1 MFYQSLMAGWSRG
14 FTLTMR
20 AAAEA
25 PAPTADDAART
36 DAARAAAARADLVA
50 ALRFPLAPGWILQRV
65 RRPPVPEAPRRPLPR
80 GCG

>member
-1 MFYQSLMAGWSRG
+1 MFYQSLIAGWSRG

-25 PAPTADDAART
+25 PAHDGDGAGRAEAARS
-36 DAARAAAARADLVA
+36 AAARSDLVA

-65 RRPPVPEAPRRPLPR
+65 RRPPVPETPLRPLPR

>member
-20 AAAEA
+20 AAAEPPVSA
-25 PAPTADDAART
+25 GT
-36 DAARAAAARADLVA
+36 DAGRAEADRATATRGDLIA
-50 ALRFPLAPGWILQRV
+50 ALRFPLAPGWILPRV
-65 RRPPVPEAPRRPLPR
+65 RRPPVPEAPLRPLPR